1 MRQLE
6 NLQIG
11 MYTGQRL
18 EDCVLMQWQ
27 NIDLEQKRIWTK
39 TIQDRKRSADSDCG
53 TTTAHSLE
61 NTEVAGRFLCLSEEV
76 AARYQIENESG
87 KKIGESLS

>member
-1 MRQLE
+1 
-6 NLQIG
+6 

-18 EDCVLMQWQ
+18 KDCVLMQRR
-27 NIDLEQKRIWTK
+27 NIDLEQKRIWIKQFK
-39 TIQDRKRSADSDCG
+39 TGKEVLIPIAGPLLPILQEARKWQVDSYVCPK
-53 TTTAHSLE
+53 
-61 NTEVAGRFLCLSEEV
+61 V

>member
-18 EDCVLMQWQ
+18 KDCVLMQRR
-27 NIDLEQKRIWTK
+27 NIDLEQKRIWIKQFK
-39 TIQDRKRSADSDCG
+39 TGKELLPVPQETRKWQVDSYVCPK
-53 TTTAHSLE
+53 
-61 NTEVAGRFLCLSEEV
+61 V

-87 KKIGESLS
+87 KEIGESLS